1 MKSTGNFMEHIRKS
15 HSEIVNEVELYRKHG
30 NCDKKHEILE
40 NKQHSIQ
47 ELFKRCN
54 AEDVS
59 FEIVY

>member
-1 MKSTGNFMEHIRKS
+1 MEHIRKS

-40 NKQHSIQ
+40 NKQNTIQ